1 MIETGDKICFA
12 RAYAHQGELLGRKL
26 GITDAGAKRL
36 MKEEFQAA
44 EQADFYEWG
53 KDLEEKFYRPQVE
66 AERQRAASRQRG
78 AEREADFERSR
89 GPARTGSASAG
100 DDSAPPRTRK
110 RTSSRAR
117 MTLDR

>member
-1 MIETGDKICFA
+1 
-12 RAYAHQGELLGRKL
+12 
-26 GITDAGAKRL
+26 

-53 KDLEEKFYRPQVE
+53 KDLEEMFYRPQVE

-89 GPARTGSASAG
+89 GPARAGAESGSA
-100 DDSAPPRTRK
+100 DSAPPRSRK
-110 RTSSRAR
+110 RTASRSR
-117 MTLDR
+117 LTLDR